1 MTILQSI
8 LLGIVQG
15 ITEFL
20 PISSSGHLVL
30 TPYFLGWD
38 IPQQDAFIF
47 DVLVQVATLFAV
59 IIYFWRDLIEI
70 LRSFL
75 KALIDRD
82 PFRDQEARMGW
93 YIVLATLPASVVGL
107 VLKDTL
113 ETAFSS
119 PLAVAFSLLG
129 TAFLMAA
136 AERLGKRTRMFEQMS
151 WLDSIWIGSFQI
163 LALFPGFSRSGSTI
177 SAGILRSLDR
187 TSAARF
193 SFIMSVP
200 IMLAAGVV
208 AGIDLLQLPD
218 LADKLLVYTPGFIA
232 SAITGYFAIGWL
244 LKYLSQRPLYLF
256 SIYCTCLSIT
266 TLLVYFVN
274 R

>member
-30 TPYFLGWD
+30 TPFFLGWD

-59 IIYFWRDLIEI
+59 IIYFWRDLIGI
-70 LRSFL
+70 FRSFL

-151 WLDSIWIGSFQI
+151 WLDSLWIGSFQI

-177 SAGILRSLDR
+177 SAGMLRRLDR

-218 LADKLLVYTPGFIA
+218 LVDKLLVYTPGFLA
-232 SAITGYFAIGWL
+232 SAITGYLAIGWL

-266 TLLVYFVN
+266 TLLIYFVN